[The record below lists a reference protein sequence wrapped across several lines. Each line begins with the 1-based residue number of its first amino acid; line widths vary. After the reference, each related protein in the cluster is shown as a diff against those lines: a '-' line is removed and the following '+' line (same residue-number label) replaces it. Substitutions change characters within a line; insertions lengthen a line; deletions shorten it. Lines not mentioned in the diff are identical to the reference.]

1 MCIYCFF
8 FRYFVYFF
16 VFFFF
21 QAEDGIR
28 DGHVTGVQ
36 TCALPI
42 SSWIV
47 RNHRSTRSGRCLR
60 TIQLVATVTIIPIN
74 IPMIGDRKM
83 NATGFVQPP
92 GINATKPAFAT
103 AAPPYPPIS
112 ACDEL
117 VGSPRVSVI
126 RFQPMAP
133 NSPASRTFWSTISM
147 CTIPLPIVFA
157 TAVPN
162 TNAAMKFQNAAHTTA
177 RNGVSTRVDT
187 TVAME
192 FAASCQPFE
201 NSNARLSMITAISRS
216 NGFTWSGALQHYAFY
231 HIGDIFALIDGCL
244 DNFKNLF
251 PLDDLNRIGF
261 FIEELSD
268 QCAAETI
275 TFILKTIDFNRVSE
289 SLIPILDCVYQCSHF
304 GTSLLKNL
312 GEVGRPVSHRVHSV
326 V

>member
-1 MCIYCFF
+1 M
-8 FRYFVYFF
+8 
-16 VFFFF
+16 FFFF

-28 DGHVTGVQ
+28 DVAVTGVQ

-42 SSWIV
+42 S
-47 RNHRSTRSGRCLR
+47 
-60 TIQLVATVTIIPIN
+60 
-74 IPMIGDRKM
+74 
-83 NATGFVQPP
+83 
-92 GINATKPAFAT
+92 
-103 AAPPYPPIS
+103 
-112 ACDEL
+112 
-117 VGSPRVSVI
+117 
-126 RFQPMAP
+126 
-133 NSPASRTFWSTISM
+133 
-147 CTIPLPIVFA
+147 
-157 TAVPN
+157 
-162 TNAAMKFQNAAHTTA
+162 
-177 RNGVSTRVDT
+177 
-187 TVAME
+187 
-192 FAASCQPFE
+192 FE
-201 NSNARLSMITAISRS
+201 NSNARLSMIAGISRS
-216 NGFTWSGALQHYAFY
+216 NGFAWSVALQPYAFY

-326 V
+326 ENETARGRREL